1 MALDSNYCPY
11 KLSLSFSSLHLQIE
25 ASHPGNL
32 SHVPEL
38 SCHSCDHPKIHLCKI
53 LLPCC
58 TQSLKVGQKPGDSYK
73 ELPLSLD

>member
-11 KLSLSFSSLHLQIE
+11 KLSLSFSLHLQIE

-38 SCHSCDHPKIHLCKI
+38 SCHSCDHPKIHLSKI
-53 LLPCC
+53 LLPHY
-58 TQSLKVGQKPGDSYK
+58 TQSLKVRQKLGDSYK